1 MNFSQEII
9 NVLDYLCQKFGIAI
23 DWTSESVM
31 PYLEDLAARYI
42 RYEVMSS
49 IAWMIILPVIAIL
62 IAIPLA
68 IFHKKANELHWSDS
82 YAPVCAAIVLWIV
95 FVIIMFL
102 NLIFIPANIF
112 HIIECNTLPEKVIFE
127 YLQTLLNN

>member
-9 NVLDYLCQKFGIAI
+9 NVLDYLGKQFGVAI
-23 DWTSESVM
+23 DWTSDSVM

-68 IFHKKANELHWSDS
+68 IFHKKANELYWDDCRV
-82 YAPVCAAIVLWIV
+82 PVCAAIVLWIV
-95 FVIIMFL
+95 FVIVL
-102 NLIFIPANIF
+102 STNLIMIPCNIF
-112 HIIECNTLPEKVIFE
+112 HIIECSTLPEKVIFE
-127 YLQTLLNN
+127 YLQTMLNN